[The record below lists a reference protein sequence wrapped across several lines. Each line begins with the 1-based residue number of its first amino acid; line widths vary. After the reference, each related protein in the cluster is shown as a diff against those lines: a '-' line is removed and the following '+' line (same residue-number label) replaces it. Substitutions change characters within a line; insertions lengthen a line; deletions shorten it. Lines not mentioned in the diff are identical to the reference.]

1 MNELNFAKLQNQ
13 KNANN
18 INNLNN
24 NVNDLNV
31 QTVLSNRDSYG
42 SFNVQPPSHSKKKWD
57 DTSDVDF
64 KEGTPM
70 LDSNQHIRDRD
81 RQLQT
86 DSDYAAK
93 QQGNGTHLS
102 DGN

>member
-18 INNLNN
+18 INN

-42 SFNVQPPSHSKKKWD
+42 SFNV
-57 DTSDVDF
+57 
-64 KEGTPM
+64 
-70 LDSNQHIRDRD
+70 
-81 RQLQT
+81 
-86 DSDYAAK
+86 
-93 QQGNGTHLS
+93 
-102 DGN
+102 

>member
-18 INNLNN
+18 
-24 NVNDLNV
+24 NVIDLNA
-31 QTVLSNRDSYG
+31 QIVLSNRDSYG

-70 LDSNQHIRDRD
+70 LDSNYHIRDRE

-86 DSDYAAK
+86 DSDYVNK
-93 QQGNGTHLS
+93 QQGNGTHIS
-102 DGN
+102 DGD